1 MPRIILIFCLLF
13 MSFQTFAF
21 YELQG
26 DQSSLDMRGL
36 VRVYGQ
42 ALEFPDNPFLYP
54 DKRVSGVA
62 GLARIMLDGKIN
74 KQWGFEVNAYQTYV
88 PESLLISQLSATQTT
103 GVERSAI
110 LENSFSDND
119 FVQFDFD
126 RLALRWSGEK
136 IDLTLGRQAINLA
149 TTFYFTPNDFFA
161 PFAAQTFYR
170 VYKPGVDALR
180 AEISLG
186 DFSQLS
192 LISVMGYHFDNN
204 SDTGWS
210 DNLNSQRDSH
220 LIRWINAVGN
230 VETTLILGRVRNDD
244 VIGFA
249 LQGEMFDW
257 LGVRMEGN
265 QSDPRLND
273 IDKIQQLSIGLEHRW
288 ENSLSFQW
296 EMFYNSAGADAV
308 ANYQLVTTTTNS
320 SQYLARRYSALGG
333 SYEIT
338 PLLIGQAVL
347 ISNLVDHSQL
357 VSINTVYSL
366 SDESE
371 LVVNLSMPVGD
382 EPEPFVLKSEFGA
395 YPSSLNIEYRIYF

>member
-1 MPRIILIFCLLF
+1 MPL
-13 MSFQTFAF
+13 QAFAF
-21 YELQG
+21 YGSQS
-26 DQSSLDMRGL
+26 DQSSLDARGL
-36 VRVYGQ
+36 VRVYGS
-42 ALEFPDNPFLYP
+42 AFKFPDNPFLYP
-54 DKRVSGVA
+54 NKSASGIA

-74 KQWGFEVNAYQTYV
+74 KQWGFEVNAYQTYI
-88 PESLLISQLSATQTT
+88 PESLLISKSNASQAT
-103 GVERSAI
+103 GVERSAV

-119 FVQFDFD
+119 FAQFDFD

-136 IDLTLGRQAINLA
+136 IDLTIGRQAINLA

-230 VETTLILGRVRNDD
+230 VETTVIVGRVRNDN

-257 LGVRMEGN
+257 LGLRLEGN
-265 QSDPRLND
+265 RSEPQLNG
-273 IDKIQQLSIGLEHRW
+273 IDKIQQFSIGLEHRR
-288 ENSLSFQW
+288 ENSLNLQW

-308 ANYQLVTTTTNS
+308 SDYQLNPATTNA
-320 SQYLARRYSALGG
+320 SQYLARQYSALGG

-338 PLLIGQAVL
+338 ALLIGQAVL

-357 VSINTVYSL
+357 ASINTIYSV

-371 LVVNLSMPVGD
+371 LVVNFSMPVGD
-382 EPEPFVLKSEFGA
+382 QPDTFLLKSEFGA
-395 YPSSLNIEYRIYF
+395 YPSSLNIEFRLYF